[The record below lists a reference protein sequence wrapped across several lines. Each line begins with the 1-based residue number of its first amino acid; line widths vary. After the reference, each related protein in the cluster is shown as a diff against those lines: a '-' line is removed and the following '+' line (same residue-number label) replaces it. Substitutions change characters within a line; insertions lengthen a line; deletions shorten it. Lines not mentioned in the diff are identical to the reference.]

1 MLNSGCSPSPCG
13 SISSEFPATVD
24 EPTNTT
30 EFNRQNKQNAEIFQS
45 SISAEN
51 GHRKMFKEYLQSFER
66 RNSDSNCVLNRSSS
80 CEKMDLAAEIK
91 KLSDRLMMLSS
102 INTEL
107 STYNDKIDG
116 ESNGSDKTNSCSSKP
131 SKSATTNNTI
141 GKESISK
148 SASKKTTETKMKS
161 DQPKTT
167 KKSKV
172 TATTN
177 GSMNGTNGTVSI
189 SETTTT
195 ATKKTTFKRSSSVAT
210 TNGSTK
216 TDSMLS
222 ERLKLL
228 DETPSLSQK
237 FDGNRNGVTTASSSK
252 SSTIHRNSK
261 LGSTTATTTVS
272 SSTNGNGEN
281 AASAPW
287 PITTK
292 RTKFRITQ
300 MSRDVPMYSP
310 NTHQTVFLDEE
321 AVTTTKDCLL
331 HLLEKYNQTD
341 NNRSYTSLGLMGRHQ
356 SISDGFGISDNLEY
370 RSMNSLNFF
379 FQRHAN
385 AGTTVK
391 QIQAQIE
398 SKNK

>member
-1 MLNSGCSPSPCG
+1 
-13 SISSEFPATVD
+13 
-24 EPTNTT
+24 
-30 EFNRQNKQNAEIFQS
+30 
-45 SISAEN
+45 
-51 GHRKMFKEYLQSFER
+51 MFKEYLQSFER

-102 INTEL
+102 INNDL
-107 STYNDKIDG
+107 STYNDKVVG
-116 ESNGSDKTNSCSSKP
+116 ESNGTSSSSKP
-131 SKSATTNNTI
+131 KKSATKTNNTD
-141 GKESISK
+141 GKESSSK
-148 SASKKTTETKMKS
+148 LASKKTTEAKAKS

-167 KKSKV
+167 KKSKI
-172 TATTN
+172 TTN
-177 GSMNGTNGTVSI
+177 GTTNGTAGI
-189 SETTTT
+189 SETTN
-195 ATKKTTFKRSSSVAT
+195 AKKTTFKRSSSVAT
-210 TNGSTK
+210 TNSSTK
-216 TDSMLS
+216 ADSILS

-237 FDGNRNGVTTASSSK
+237 FDETRNGVTTASSSSK

-261 LGSTTATTTVS
+261 LSSTSTTTTTTTAS
-272 SSTNGNGEN
+272 SSTNGGTEN
-281 AASAPW
+281 ATSAPW
-287 PITTK
+287 PVTTK

-321 AVTTTKDCLL
+321 AVNTTKDCLL

-370 RSMNSLNFF
+370 RSMNSLNYF
-379 FQRHAN
+379 FQRHAT